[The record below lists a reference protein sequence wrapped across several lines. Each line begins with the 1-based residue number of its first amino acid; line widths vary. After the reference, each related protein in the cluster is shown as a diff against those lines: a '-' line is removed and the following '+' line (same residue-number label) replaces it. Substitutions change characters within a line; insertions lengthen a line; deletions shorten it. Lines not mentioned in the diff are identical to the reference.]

1 MENASFHNV
10 KVFIMVFFFFWL
22 ENKELLFDCVLWYLI
37 SFEFPMEEVILVCN
51 LTATVLLRS
60 ELD

>member
-1 MENASFHNV
+1 MPLS
-10 KVFIMVFFFFWL
+10 IMLRCSLWFFFFFWL

-51 LTATVLLRS
+51 VTATVLLRS